1 MAKKEKGV
9 LHKSFAAAR
18 EAVKTG
24 NNDHARDLFDFMIYT
39 LANERW
45 ENDVQVDE
53 ELEGVRVGVG
63 VTQGFVALTCALPLT
78 SVIVKTFPLPSD
90 FLI

>member
-1 MAKKEKGV
+1 MTVDVGV
-9 LHKSFAAAR
+9 T
-18 EAVKTG
+18 V
-24 NNDHARDLFDFMIYT
+24 
-39 LANERW
+39 
-45 ENDVQVDE
+45 VV
-53 ELEGVRVGVG
+53 GVIDGVGVGVG